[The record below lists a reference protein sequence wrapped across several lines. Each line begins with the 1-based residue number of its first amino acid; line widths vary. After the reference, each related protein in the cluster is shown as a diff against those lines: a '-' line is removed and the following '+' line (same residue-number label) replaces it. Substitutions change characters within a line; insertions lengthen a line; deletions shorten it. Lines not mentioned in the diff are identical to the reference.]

1 MSETNKSVRGDK
13 GGAAHADCQA
23 VTETL
28 ARIGDKWTVMVIG
41 ALSQGAL
48 RYSQVRRAVEGISQR
63 MLTLTLKGLEQDG
76 LVSRTV
82 YPTIP
87 PRVDYELTDLGQKL
101 TVPLRSIY
109 DWARKHRPEM
119 EAARKKY
126 AERNGAAAL
135 KRGGVATPKQPRRV
149 AGRPVGK

>member
-1 MSETNKSVRGDK
+1 MVETHNTVRGAK
-13 GGAAHADCQA
+13 PAHASPDCQA

-41 ALSQGAL
+41 SLSQGPL
-48 RYSQVRRAVEGISQR
+48 RYSQVKRAVNGISQR

-101 TVPLRSIY
+101 TVPLGSIY
-109 DWARKHRPEM
+109 DWAKKHRPEM
-119 EAARKKY
+119 EAARKRY
-126 AERNGAAAL
+126 AERIRAAASRTGSAAAAKL
-135 KRGGVATPKQPRRV
+135 PRRIV
-149 AGRPVGK
+149 

>member
-1 MSETNKSVRGDK
+1 MTETNNSVRGAK
-13 GGAAHADCQA
+13 PAHADCQA

-28 ARIGDKWTVMVIG
+28 SRIGDKWTVMVIG
-41 ALSQGAL
+41 ALSQGPL
-48 RYSQVRRAVEGISQR
+48 RYSAVRRAVDGISQR

-87 PRVDYELTDLGQKL
+87 PRVDYELTDLGEKL
-101 TVPLRSIY
+101 IVPLRSIY
-109 DWARKHRPEM
+109 DWVKKHRPEM

-126 AERNGAAAL
+126 VERHRAAASGAGSL
-135 KRGGVATPKQPRRV
+135 PKPSRR
-149 AGRPVGK
+149 AF